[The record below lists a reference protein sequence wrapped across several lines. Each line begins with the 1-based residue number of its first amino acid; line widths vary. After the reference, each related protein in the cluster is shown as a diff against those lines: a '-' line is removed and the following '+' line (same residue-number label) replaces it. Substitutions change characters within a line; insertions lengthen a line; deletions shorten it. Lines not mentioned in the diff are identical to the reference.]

1 MQLNRALIVA
11 VAAVF
16 SIVLLAAQSGEI
28 GKVGAPPPE
37 QPIPYSHKLHVGKL
51 QLECTQCHQTD
62 EDGFLMQY
70 PATETCMACHQ
81 AIKTDSPH
89 IQKLAKIAESGEPV
103 PWVQIYKVPD
113 YVWFAHASHTE
124 AGVECGVCHGPVAE
138 RDALFKEKSTSMA
151 SCMQCHAAHGASN
164 ACDFCHDPG

>member
-1 MQLNRALIVA
+1 MRSFGAAALV
-11 VAAVF
+11 
-16 SIVLLAAQSGEI
+16 VLSVVILAAQSGEI

-51 QLECTQCHQTD
+51 SLKCADCHQTD

-70 PATETCMACHQ
+70 PATERCMACHQ
-81 AIKTDSPH
+81 AIKNDSPH
-89 IQKLAKIAESGEPV
+89 IQKIARFAESGEAV
-103 PWVQIYKVPD
+103 PWVQIYRVPD

-124 AGVECGVCHGPVAE
+124 AGIECGTCHGPVAE
-138 RDALFKEKSTSMA
+138 RDALYKEKSTSMA